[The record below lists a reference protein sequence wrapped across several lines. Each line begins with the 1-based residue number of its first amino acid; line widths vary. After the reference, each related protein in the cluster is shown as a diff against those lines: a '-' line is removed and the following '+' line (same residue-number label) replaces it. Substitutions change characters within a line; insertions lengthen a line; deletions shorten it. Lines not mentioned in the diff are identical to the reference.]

1 VDFCFFNVFE
11 FMEIFIKTFLL
22 FFVLL
27 NPFTLSIYLLDVIKA
42 FDLRRFSRL
51 LIWASF
57 LSLAAFIFFALAGD
71 ALFAQVLQVQFASFQ
86 IFGGITFLIIG
97 IRLILGMGPPMEA
110 LRPESSQLS
119 GAIAMPLIVGPGT
132 ISASVFA
139 GSRLD
144 PVLACLCI
152 TLALFA
158 AILSI
163 ILFKVIHDHVL
174 RRSEIYLQRYTDIAG
189 RVTALFTG
197 SYAVE
202 MIFKGIDGWLPYLT
216 STLQ

>member
-1 VDFCFFNVFE
+1 MAICFSSISE
-11 FMEIFIKTFLL
+11 SMETFIKTFLL

-27 NPFTLSIYLLDVIKA
+27 NPFTLSIYLLDVIRA

-57 LSLAAFIFFALAGD
+57 LSLAAFVFFALAGD
-71 ALFAQVLQVQFASFQ
+71 ALFAQVLQVQFSSFQ

-119 GAIAMPLIVGPGT
+119 GAIVMPLIVGPGT

-152 TLALFA
+152 ALALCA

-163 ILFKVIHDHVL
+163 VLFKMIHDHVL
-174 RRSEIYLQRYTDIAG
+174 MHDEIYLQRYTDIAG

-202 MIFKGIDGWLPYLT
+202 MIFKGIDGWLPLLSST
-216 STLQ
+216 SS